1 MKAWSWKNSEVG
13 ISLGLGFHWGF
24 GVIDDSLFFRG
35 RWIWL
40 SVGGFDEALGVV
52 WICWGYI

>member
-24 GVIDDSLFFRG
+24 GVIDDLLWSSRSAVF
-35 RWIWL
+35 I
-40 SVGGFDEALGVV
+40 SVGGFDEALVV
-52 WICWGYI
+52 

>member
-24 GVIDDSLFFRG
+24 GVIDDSLCSSGSVFFLAFG
-35 RWIWL
+35 WW
-40 SVGGFDEALGVV
+40 F
-52 WICWGYI
+52 

>member
-35 RWIWL
+35 RCFCLAFGSWW
-40 SVGGFDEALGVV
+40 F
-52 WICWGYI
+52 

>member
-24 GVIDDSLFFRG
+24 GVIDDLLWSSG
-35 RWIWL
+35 
-40 SVGGFDEALGVV
+40 SVDLAFGWWF
-52 WICWGYI
+52 